1 MKRIGSMSPDKLH
14 WLLGGVAVLH
24 SIVVLGSMILRPWP
38 DPGRWFDPLWFALGT
53 LWFFWPIVLVLHRG
67 RSLLRVAV
75 PLVLAGFIM
84 TRWFP
89 MYSFIGA
96 PAFGLP
102 MGCDLHPV
110 TMTRFFGAYLRGRA
124 DAHRDIRDGQLAIQ
138 VSGFG
143 AGATGIEKTLK
154 DRYGVNTRVVTD
166 CIVNDR
172 ILGHQWGY
180 NVVSGAEIRR
190 RFGVDILRHDTEQP
204 QYELFLDEHGN
215 PK

>member
-1 MKRIGSMSPDKLH
+1 MKRVARMSPQKLH
-14 WLLGGVAVLH
+14 WVLGGLAVLH
-24 SIVVLGSMILRPWP
+24 SIVILASIALRPWP
-38 DPGRWFDPLWFALGT
+38 DPGRWFDPLWFALAT
-53 LWFFWPIVLVLHRG
+53 FWFFWPFVLVFQRG

-75 PLVLAGFIM
+75 PLVLAAFIM
-84 TRWFP
+84 TRWFS

-110 TMTRFFGAYLRGRA
+110 TMTRFFVAYLRGRA
-124 DAHRDIRDGQLAIQ
+124 DARRDIRDGQLAIE

-143 AGATGIEKTLK
+143 AGATGIEQKLK
-154 DRYGVNTRVVTD
+154 DRYGVETRAVAG
-166 CIVNDR
+166 CIVDDQ

-180 NVVSGAEIRR
+180 NVVAGAEIARR
-190 RFGVDILRHDTEQP
+190 SGVDILRHDTMQP
-204 QYELFLDEHGN
+204 HYELFMDEQGN